1 MKALSTDIQECDEI
15 LEDEA
20 IIDLYWDRNENAI
33 AETSLKYEKLCY
45 FISKNILSSS
55 EDSEEVVNDT
65 YFALWNAIPPKRPN
79 RFSVF
84 VSRVT
89 RNLALKKFEYNSAA
103 KRNPEAVCSLDELS
117 DCISG
122 KVSVETELENRRVEH
137 LIDTFLWRQSEE
149 KRHTFIRRYWYFES
163 LQSIS
168 IRTGFS
174 ESKIKSMLFQMR
186 KSLREYLESEGV
198 EL

>member
-1 MKALSTDIQECDEI
+1 MNDEQI
-15 LEDEA
+15 VQ
-20 IIDLYWDRNENAI
+20 LYWDRSEQAI
-33 AETSLKYEKLCY
+33 AESQSKYGAYCHAIAFGVLK
-45 FISKNILSSS
+45 NQ

-137 LIDTFLWRQSEE
+137 LIDKFLWRQSEE